1 MTLSWLSSAKSSNY
15 EGSGHRCLLC
25 FVYLCT
31 CWFCQVY
38 LFGALRVFYSAH
50 PHTQQQT
57 QDTGGLPPHQPGR
70 WQKGDATAWL
80 PVRLCLPG
88 HIAFQKVT
96 PAFILWSQSWQSTNL
111 PRLLHTSHALLSC
124 LVDAGGQAYFRPS
137 TTGDVRLGTAG
148 AATALV
154 MVEML

>member
-1 MTLSWLSSAKSSNY
+1 MYSVCKQVYVFSNCCMRYKYILLKWLCLGYHLQNPVIMKDQGTDVCFALYIYVHAGSAKCICLELSEY
-15 EGSGHRCLLC
+15 FTLLIRTHR
-25 FVYLCT
+25 
-31 CWFCQVY
+31 
-38 LFGALRVFYSAH
+38 
-50 PHTQQQT
+50 QQT

-124 LVDAGGQAYFRPS
+124 LVDAGG
-137 TTGDVRLGTAG
+137 
-148 AATALV
+148 
-154 MVEML
+154 